1 MCEVGKR
8 MTSKPKGPMR
18 HEVLSWADVD
28 KLVDLLVPQLQGF
41 GPFDAM
47 VMITRGGI
55 VPGGLLA
62 EALDIQHVLT
72 AAVNFPADESSPLMA
87 WPSFLQFP
95 SADLLTGRRTLII
108 DDVWGS
114 GRTSTAVR
122 GRVEAAG
129 ANPSTCV
136 FHYNPYR
143 SLFSKAEPDFYAAV
157 TDAYIIYPWE
167 VDRGM
172 RGYGMRDP
180 QLDPELS

>member
-1 MCEVGKR
+1 

-18 HEVLSWADVD
+18 HEVLTWADVD
-28 KLVDLLVPQLQGF
+28 KLVDLLVPQLQGM
-41 GPFDAM
+41 GLFDSM

-95 SADLLTGRRTLII
+95 SADLLVGRRTLII

-143 SLFSKAEPDFYAAV
+143 SLFGNAEPDFYAAV
-157 TDAYIIYPWE
+157 TDAYVIYPWE
-167 VDRGM
+167 VDRGL
-172 RGYGMRDP
+172 RGYGLRNP